1 MVMTTEQIIQDS
13 SLEGNI
19 LRLPDIQLD
28 RKAYVDVKKR
38 LEGIGGKWKGGKVSG
53 FVFPHDPSSLLEA
66 IKGGKKVN
74 LKKDYQF
81 FPTPPDL
88 ARHLVTLAQLSE
100 FSFWDDSILEP
111 SAGQGAIVDA
121 ILEINN
127 LIPIDVYEIMPSN
140 IGVLSEKYK
149 NSRISF
155 VGEDFLEASQERKY
169 SRIIANPPF
178 TKNQDVDHVRKMYD
192 VLAPGGRIVTITS
205 KHWKVL
211 ENKKETEFRHWI
223 KSIGARIEHV
233 PAGTFKESGTM
244 IESLIVVIDK
254 KEASNG

>member
-1 MVMTTEQIIQDS
+1 MTTEQIIHDS

-28 RKAYVDVKKR
+28 RKAYVEVKKR

-81 FPTPPDL
+81 FPTPPEL

-100 FSFWDDSILEP
+100 CCIWTDTVLEP

-121 ILEINN
+121 IIEVDD
-127 LIPIDVYEIMPSN
+127 LILVDVYEIMPSN

-149 NSRISF
+149 NSEINF
-155 VGEDFLEASQERKY
+155 IGEDFLEASQERKY

-178 TKNQDVDHVRKMYD
+178 TKNQDIDHVRKMYD
-192 VLAPGGRIVTITS
+192 VLAPGGRIVTVTS
-205 KHWKVL
+205 KHWQL
-211 ENKKETEFRHWI
+211 SGNKKETEFRDWLNRL
-223 KSIGARIEHV
+223 GATIEDV

-254 KEASNG
+254 KEASDG